1 VTKKAIKILFLV
13 VKKIL
18 SWFIFATVVY
28 VLAAAVLSLLKTSPD
43 KKECLKNKEIFITTN
58 GVHLDI
64 IIPVENLDENLKN
77 QLNLIRGTNYV
88 AFGWGDKQF
97 YINTPE
103 WSDLTFP
110 IAFSALF
117 LKSQTAMHVTCYQR
131 RYLSFKKVK
140 LCKDQMNTLLN
151 YVSNSFKKDDGGK
164 IQKIDIDGY
173 AYNDS
178 FYDANGSF
186 SIFKTCNIWVN
197 KALKEANIE
206 TSVWSPFDIGILYHL
221 PE

>member
-1 VTKKAIKILFLV
+1 
-13 VKKIL
+13 
-18 SWFIFATVVY
+18 
-28 VLAAAVLSLLKTSPD
+28 
-43 KKECLKNKEIFITTN
+43 
-58 GVHLDI
+58 
-64 IIPVENLDENLKN
+64 
-77 QLNLIRGTNYV
+77 
-88 AFGWGDKQF
+88 
-97 YINTPE
+97 
-103 WSDLTFP
+103 
-110 IAFSALF
+110 
-117 LKSQTAMHVTCYQR
+117 
-131 RYLSFKKVK
+131 
-140 LCKDQMNTLLN
+140 MNTLLK
-151 YVSNSFKKDDGGK
+151 YLSNSFKKDDGK